1 MQGELMDKTLQNALD
16 FANYQQTFSIQ
27 RKTLK
32 EKINA
37 KLTYGINGGVFRISR
52 ELMVFVDSL
61 CNNGRTSGVVLLD
74 SNDSPILIDNL
85 ETFKD
90 EIFSR
95 YFESTNEYYEQF
107 QTLKKSRSVE
117 KLLGND

>member
-1 MQGELMDKTLQNALD
+1 MHDTLKNALD

-32 EKINA
+32 EKISA
-37 KLTYGINGGVFRISR
+37 KLTYGINGGLFKIDQS
-52 ELMVFVDSL
+52 LLVFVDSL

-74 SNDSPILIDNL
+74 SNENPILIEDL
-85 ETFKD
+85 VAFKE

-95 YFESTNEYYEQF
+95 YFEATSEYYEQY
-107 QTLKKSRSVE
+107 QQLKKSRSVE
-117 KLLGND
+117 KLIG